1 MKKFLALTLA
11 LMMLLFSLTAC
22 GSDTTPPADDG
33 GEPQQQEQSNTPDTN
48 EPDDGGGDA
57 QTPDESEEA
66 TPDNTP
72 VPDAD
77 EEDAADA
84 EALPTSGLP
93 IGWPDNDYTKLV
105 PAPDCGGKVL
115 TSGEIGTLFAIELK
129 WSMEQG
135 LTYAQL
141 LQDAG
146 FGEDCVEKYEQ
157 YGYIDRTYNGVNV
170 QLLDVFGAAS
180 LSIMPVETE

>member
-11 LMMLLFSLTAC
+11 LMMLLSLTAC
-22 GSDTTPPADDG
+22 GSDTTPPADSG
-33 GEPQQQEQSNTPDTN
+33 GDVQQEQQNTPNPDPVED
-48 EPDDGGGDA
+48 EPENPPAPDGDGEESADD
-57 QTPDESEEA
+57 E
-66 TPDNTP
+66 
-72 VPDAD
+72 VV
-77 EEDAADA
+77 
-84 EALPTSGLP
+84 PTSGLP

-170 QLLDVFGAAS
+170 QLLDVFGTAS

>member
-1 MKKFLALTLA
+1 MKKILALLLTLA
-11 LMMLLFSLTAC
+11 LIFSLAAC
-22 GSDTTPPADDG
+22 GGGDDEKTPSNEDKTPSSS
-33 GEPQQQEQSNTPDTN
+33 QQQEQNTPDPVED
-48 EPDDGGGDA
+48 EPENPPAPDGDGEESADD
-57 QTPDESEEA
+57 E
-66 TPDNTP
+66 
-72 VPDAD
+72 VV
-77 EEDAADA
+77 
-84 EALPTSGLP
+84 PTSGLP

-180 LSIMPVETE
+180 LSIMLVETE